1 MFDYRT
7 YEIENDS
14 DILAMESEI
23 SMIDFAME
31 SAQCEIAFGNEEYQS
46 VVEAAFAKKKEA
58 NKGLLRTI
66 IDKAQKLLSSLI
78 SAVTDAMNR
87 IRMFITGKQ
96 IKSAEKKL
104 SKAQKVGIGVAGG
117 VVVVGGLLAAFAH
130 GKRLGLKEDYKKLY
144 EKLNNLND
152 DDSKLSEKD
161 LNKAVKE
168 RLKEEK
174 IGIKDLPKAGN
185 YLMADLKEMGQILKH
200 AANLPGE
207 HARKIGGWI
216 SSKFKELKEGAGQLT
231 HVADKTG
238 GKGKA
243 SEKTP
248 AEGASAP
255 NDSSWDNLPD
265 DSGDG
270 TEG

>member
-1 MFDYRT
+1 MFDYKT
-7 YEIENDS
+7 YDIENDS

-117 VVVVGGLLAAFAH
+117 VVVVGGLLAALAH
-130 GKRLGLKEDYKKLY
+130 GKRLNVMKDYKETLSDDAKSDNMS
-144 EKLNNLND
+144 EKDFNAMIKEMASE
-152 DDSKLSEKD
+152 DSKLT
-161 LNKAVKE
+161 
-168 RLKEEK
+168 
-174 IGIKDLPKAGN
+174 IKDLPKAGN
-185 YLMADLKEMGQILKH
+185 FLMADLKEMGQVLKL
-200 AANLPGE
+200 AAGLP
-207 HARKIGGWI
+207 ADKAKKLGGWV
-216 SSKFKELKEGAGQLT
+216 SSKFKALNLAVKQLT
-231 HVADKTG
+231 HAADETG
-238 GKGKA
+238 GKGNA
-243 SEKTP
+243 PEKTPETP
-248 AEGASAP
+248 AEGVSAP
-255 NDSSWDNLPD
+255 
-265 DSGDG
+265 
-270 TEG
+270 TESK